1 MFQLGPGYIP
11 VPLWVMVGSGRVQVE
26 FRLGSVW
33 FLFFPVLLYLGSS
46 WVPFGFHL
54 GSGRVPAGFLLG
66 GVGSD

>member
-1 MFQLGPGYIP
+1 MFQLGPGYFP

-33 FLFFPVLLYLGSS
+33 FLVMFQFYYN
-46 WVPFGFHL
+46 WVPVGFHL
-54 GSGRVPAGFLLG
+54 GSGRVLAGFLLG